1 MKAFFIKD
9 FLLIRKWLICTMAM
23 VFTLAAATIVWLH
36 GKENFAPALIFALCF
51 QIMVP
56 IIWVST
62 TFRYE
67 EMVQWNILAVS
78 LPVSRRQQVTAKYL
92 ITLMLAG
99 IGGISDLFLLLLT
112 TAFGKGSTFYWLITC
127 YLITGALIFI
137 CLALPVLYKFGISG
151 FQLFLVLF
159 FVLIPVICLL
169 FSCLSVPLPSIKF
182 FQVFAAFL
190 PILLAAVYLGSYQ
203 LSCKIFEN
211 KEI

>member
-1 MKAFFIKD
+1 MKAFFTKD
-9 FLLIRKWLICTMAM
+9 FLLIRKWLLCTMAM
-23 VFTLAAATIVWLH
+23 VFTLAAVTIIWLH
-36 GKENFAPALIFALCF
+36 GKENFPPALIFALCF

-78 LPVSRRQQVTAKYL
+78 LPVPRRQQVTAKYL
-92 ITLMLAG
+92 VTLVLAG
-99 IGGISDLFLLLLT
+99 IGGFSDLCLLLLT
-112 TAFGKGSTFYWLITC
+112 TAFGKGSAFYWLITC

-137 CLALPVLYKFGISG
+137 CFALPVLYKFGISG
-151 FQLFLVLF
+151 FQLFLVSF
-159 FVLIPVICLL
+159 FILIPAICLL
-169 FSCLSVPLPSIKF
+169 LSCFSIPLPSIKF

-190 PILLAAVYLGSYQ
+190 PILLVAVYFGSYK
-203 LSCKIFEN
+203 LSSKIFEN